1 MPVKFKKLNR
11 FLLLFMITFA
21 SAHAQDGVLISM
33 ETETT
38 ALVLKVGKNKKL
50 YQTYFGTKL
59 NNRHEYE
66 LISKENTKK
75 FVINDGNPLIDLR
88 HSAYPA
94 FGTDNLFEPAVR
106 LTHNDGNPSL
116 ELEYVSHTAEKID
129 SNTTATTIRL
139 KDPQY
144 PVFVTLYYKTYSKE
158 NVIESWSEIRHEEKK
173 TVMLYNYAS
182 SALHLDA
189 EKYWLTHFYSDVVE
203 EMRMEETQLTRGS
216 KVIDSKLGVRTNMFA
231 APGFF
236 LSLNAKSEEN
246 TGEVIAGSIAWSG
259 NFKFTFEIDNNNELR
274 IISGINE
281 FASEYNLAPKE
292 VFTTPKFIYTFSE
305 NGKGQA
311 SRNLHNWAR
320 KYGLKDGEKS
330 RLTLLNNW
338 ETTFFDFDQAKLSNM
353 FDDAKTLG
361 VDMFLLDDG
370 WFGNK
375 YPRSG
380 SVSGLGDW
388 EATKT
393 KLPDGIGFL
402 MKKAKETNVKFG
414 IWIEPEM
421 INEKTELYEKHPD
434 WVLALPNREKSLYR
448 TQLVLDLSNPK
459 VQDFVFKV
467 VDDIMQTESG
477 VAFFKWDCNR
487 MMTSAY
493 STYLKDKQSHLF
505 IEYTRGLYKVL
516 DRIKTKYPD
525 LPMMLC
531 AGGGGR
537 VDYGMLN
544 YFTEFWASDNTDPF
558 DRIFI
563 QWGYSNFYPAL
574 AVCNHVTSMGDQSV
588 KFKTDVAMMG
598 KLGFDIHV
606 GGLKK
611 EELQYCQEAVANYKR
626 LSNVI
631 GQGDLYRLVS
641 PYEDSRAVLMYVD
654 NLQTKAV
661 LFSYTLHPLTDPNY
675 GLVKLNGLDP
685 AKRYQVK
692 EINIMPNGKNIF
704 EESGTIYSGD
714 FLMKIGLKVSSPKQ
728 QSSVVLEIT
737 TVP

>member
-1 MPVKFKKLNR
+1 MNR
-11 FLLLFMITFA
+11 LLLLLFTIVFSTIQ
-21 SAHAQDGVLISM
+21 AQESSLIKI
-33 ETETT
+33 ETENS

-50 YQTYFGTKL
+50 YQTYLGTKL
-59 NNRHEYE
+59 NNSSEYE
-66 LISKENTKK
+66 FISKENTKK

-88 HSAYPA
+88 HQVYPT
-94 FGTDNLFEPAVR
+94 FGTDNLFEPAIR
-106 LTHNDGNPSL
+106 MTHNDGNPSL
-116 ELEYVSHTAEKID
+116 ELEYQSHTSEKISD
-129 SNTTATTIRL
+129 DISTVTIQL

-144 PVFVTLYYKTYSKE
+144 PVFVTLHYKIFYKE
-158 NVIESWSEIRHEEKK
+158 NVIESWTEIQHKEKK
-173 TVMLYNYAS
+173 PVVLYNYAS
-182 SALHLDA
+182 VALHLDSD
-189 EKYWLTHFYSDVVE
+189 KYWLTQFYSDVVE
-203 EMRMEETQLTRGS
+203 EMRMEESQLTRGS
-216 KVIDSKLGVRTNMFA
+216 KVIDSRLGVRTNMFA
-231 APGFF
+231 SPSFF
-236 LSLNAKSEEN
+236 LSLNAKAEEN
-246 TGEVIAGSIAWSG
+246 TGEVIAGTIAWSG
-259 NFKFTFEIDNNNELR
+259 NFKHTFEIDNNNELR
-274 IISGINE
+274 IVSGINE
-281 FASEYNLAPKE
+281 FASEYTLEPGKT
-292 VFTTPKFIYTFSE
+292 FKTPSFVYTFS
-305 NGKGQA
+305 NKGKGQA
-311 SRNLHNWAR
+311 SRNLHTWAR
-320 KYGLKDGEKS
+320 KYGIKDGEKP

-338 ETTFFDFDQAKLSNM
+338 ETTFFDFDQTKLSNM

-380 SVSGLGDW
+380 STSGLGDW
-388 EATKT
+388 QATKS

-434 WVLALPNREKSLYR
+434 WVLSLPNREKNIYR
-448 TQLVLDLSNPK
+448 TQLVLDLCNPK

-493 STYLKDKQSHLF
+493 STYLKNQQSHLF
-505 IEYTRGLYKVL
+505 IEYTKGLYKVL
-516 DRIKTKYPD
+516 DRIKSKYPD

-537 VDYGMLN
+537 IDYGLLN

-563 QWGYSNFYPAL
+563 QWGYSNFYPAM
-574 AVCNHVTSMGDQSV
+574 ATCNHVTSMGNQSI
-588 KFKTDVAMMG
+588 KFRTDVAMMG

-606 GGLKK
+606 GGLK
-611 EELQYCQEAVANYKR
+611 EDELQYCQEAVSNYKR
-626 LSNVI
+626 LSTTI

-641 PYEDSRAVLMYVD
+641 PYEDSRAVLMYV
-654 NLQTKAV
+654 NENKTKSV

-675 GLVKLNGLDP
+675 GLVRLNGLDP
-685 AKRYQVK
+685 SKKYLVK
-692 EINIMPNGKNIF
+692 EINLMPKGKNTF
-704 EESGTIYSGD
+704 EESGNIFSGD
-714 FLMKIGLKVSSPKQ
+714 FLMKIGLKVSSSRQ
-728 QSSVVLEIT
+728 ENSVVLEIT
-737 TVP
+737 DTSLL

>member
-1 MPVKFKKLNR
+1 MNR
-11 FLLLFMITFA
+11 LLLLLFALVFSIVQGQE
-21 SAHAQDGVLISM
+21 SSLIKI
-33 ETETT
+33 ETENT

-50 YQTYFGTKL
+50 YQTYLGTKL
-59 NNRHEYE
+59 NNGSEYDF
-66 LISKENTKK
+66 ISKENTKN

-88 HSAYPA
+88 HQVYPT
-94 FGTDNLFEPAVR
+94 FGTDNLFEPAIR
-106 LTHNDGNPSL
+106 MTHTDGNPSL
-116 ELEYVSHTAEKID
+116 ELEYKSHTSEKITED
-129 SNTTATTIRL
+129 ISQIKIQL

-144 PVFVTLYYKTYSKE
+144 PAFVTLYYKIFYKE
-158 NVIESWSEIRHEEKK
+158 NVIETWTEIQHKEKK
-173 TVMLYNYAS
+173 PVVVYNYAS
-182 SALHLDA
+182 VALHLDSD
-189 EKYWLTHFYSDVVE
+189 KYWLTQFYSDVVE
-203 EMRMEETQLTRGS
+203 EMRIEESQLTRGS

-231 APGFF
+231 SPSFF
-236 LSLNAKSEEN
+236 LSLNTKSEEN
-246 TGEVIAGSIAWSG
+246 TGEVIAGTIAWSG
-259 NFKFTFEIDNNNELR
+259 NFKHMFEIDNNNELR

-281 FASEYNLAPKE
+281 FASEYTLEPGKI
-292 VFTTPKFIYTFSE
+292 FKTPSFIYTFS
-305 NGKGQA
+305 NKGKGQA
-311 SRNLHNWAR
+311 SRNLHSWAR
-320 KYGLKDGEKS
+320 KYGIKDGEKP

-338 ETTFFDFDQAKLSNM
+338 ETTFFDFDQTKLSNM

-380 SVSGLGDW
+380 STSGLGDW
-388 EATKT
+388 EATKS

-421 INEKTELYEKHPD
+421 INEKSELYEKHPN
-434 WVLALPNREKSLYR
+434 WVLSLPNREKNIYR
-448 TQLVLDLSNPK
+448 TQLVLDLCNPK

-467 VDDIMQTESG
+467 IDDIMQTESG

-493 STYLKDKQSHLF
+493 STYLKNQQSHLF
-505 IEYTRGLYKVL
+505 IEYTNGLYKVL
-516 DRIKTKYPD
+516 DRIKNKYPE

-537 VDYGMLN
+537 VDYGLLN

-558 DRIFI
+558 DRVFI

-574 AVCNHVTSMGDQSV
+574 ATCNHVTSMGNQSI
-588 KFKTDVAMMG
+588 KFRTDVAMMG

-606 GGLKK
+606 GGLKA
-611 EELQYCQEAVANYKR
+611 EELKYCQDAVANYKR
-626 LSNVI
+626 LSTTI

-641 PYEDSRAVLMYVD
+641 PYQDTRAVLMYV
-654 NLQTKAV
+654 NENKTKSV

-685 AKRYQVK
+685 AKKYLVK
-692 EINIMPNGKNIF
+692 EINLMPNAKNTF
-704 EESGTIYSGD
+704 EESGTIFSGD
-714 FLMKIGLKVSSPKQ
+714 FLMKIGLKVSSSRQ
-728 QSSVVLEIT
+728 ESSVVLEIT
-737 TVP
+737 ASDF

>member
-1 MPVKFKKLNR
+1 MNR
-11 FLLLFMITFA
+11 LLLLVFTIVF
-21 SAHAQDGVLISM
+21 SAVQAQESSLIKI
-33 ETETT
+33 ETENS

-50 YQTYFGTKL
+50 YQTYLGTKL
-59 NNRHEYE
+59 DNGSEYE

-75 FVINDGNPLIDLR
+75 FVVNDGNPLIDLR
-88 HSAYPA
+88 HLAYPT
-94 FGTDNLFEPAVR
+94 FGTDNLFEPAIR
-106 LTHNDGNPSL
+106 MTHNDGNPSL
-116 ELEYVSHTAEKID
+116 ELEYQNHTSQKVSDDISEI
-129 SNTTATTIRL
+129 TIKL

-144 PVFVTLYYKTYSKE
+144 PVFVNLHYKIFYSE
-158 NVIESWSEIRHEEKK
+158 NVIETWTEIQHQEKK
-173 TVMLYNYAS
+173 SVVLYNYAS
-182 SALHLDA
+182 VALHLDSD
-189 EKYWLTHFYSDVVE
+189 KYWLTQFYSDVVE
-203 EMRMEETQLTRGS
+203 EMRMEETQLVRGA
-216 KVIDSKLGVRTNMFA
+216 KTIDSKLGVRTNMFA
-231 APGFF
+231 SPSFF
-236 LSLNAKSEEN
+236 LSLNSKSSEN
-246 TGEVIAGSIAWSG
+246 NGEVIAGTIAWSG
-259 NFKFTFEIDNNNELR
+259 NFKHTFEIDNNNELR
-274 IISGINE
+274 IVSGINE
-281 FASEYNLAPKE
+281 FASEYNLKPGEIFK
-292 VFTTPKFIYTFSE
+292 TPAFIYTFS
-305 NGKGQA
+305 NKGKGQA
-311 SRNLHNWAR
+311 SRNLHTWAK
-320 KYGLKDGEKS
+320 KYGIKDGEKP

-338 ETTFFDFDQAKLSNM
+338 ETTFFDFDQVKLSNM
-353 FDDAKTLG
+353 FQDAKTLG

-388 EATKT
+388 QATKA

-402 MKKAKETNVKFG
+402 MQEAKNTNVKFG

-421 INEKTELYEKHPD
+421 VNEKSELYEKHPD
-434 WVLALPNREKSLYR
+434 WVLSLPNREKSIYR

-493 STYLKDKQSHLF
+493 STYLKNEQSHLF

-516 DRIKTKYPD
+516 DRIKSKYPN

-537 VDYGMLN
+537 VDYGLLN

-558 DRIFI
+558 DRVFI

-574 AVCNHVTSMGDQSV
+574 STCNHVTSMGNQSI

-606 GGLKK
+606 GGLKDN
-611 EELQYCQEAVANYKR
+611 ELKYCQEAVSNYKR
-626 LSNVI
+626 LSPVI
-631 GQGDLYRLVS
+631 WQGNLFRLIS
-641 PYEDSRAVLMYVD
+641 PYEDTRAVLMYV
-654 NLQTKAV
+654 NENKTQSV

-675 GLVKLNGLDP
+675 GLVKLEGLD
-685 AKRYQVK
+685 ASKKYSVK
-692 EINIMPNGKNIF
+692 EINLMPQSKNTF

-714 FLMKIGLKVSSPKQ
+714 FLMKIGLKVSSSRQ
-728 QSSVVLEIT
+728 ESSVVLEIT
-737 TVP
+737 DVDLRN

>member
-1 MPVKFKKLNR
+1 MKR
-11 FLLLFMITFA
+11 FLLLFLIIVYCSVQAQEGVMI
-21 SAHAQDGVLISM
+21 SL
-33 ETETT
+33 ETENS

-59 NNRHEYE
+59 NNSLEYE

-75 FVINDGNPLIDLR
+75 FVVNDGNPLIDLR
-88 HSAYPA
+88 HAAYPT
-94 FGTDNLFEPAVR
+94 FGTDNLFEPAIR
-106 LTHNDGNPSL
+106 MTHNDGNPSL
-116 ELEYVSHTAEKID
+116 ELEYQSHITQKTD
-129 SNTTATTIRL
+129 GNATEVIIKL

-144 PVFVTLYYKTYSKE
+144 PVFVNLHYKIFYKE
-158 NVIESWSEIRHEEKK
+158 DVMESWTEIEHQEKRAM
-173 TVMLYNYAS
+173 TLYNYAS

-189 EKYWLTHFYSDVVE
+189 DQYWLTQFYSDVVE
-203 EMRMEETQLTRGS
+203 EMRMEESQLTRGS

-231 APGFF
+231 SPSFF
-236 LSLNAKSEEN
+236 LSLNAKSGEK

-259 NFKFTFEIDNNNELR
+259 NFKYTFDIDNNNELR

-281 FASEYNLAPKE
+281 FASEYNLEPGK
-292 VFTTPKFIYTFSE
+292 VFKTPAFIYTFS
-305 NGKGQA
+305 NHGKGQA
-311 SRNLHNWAR
+311 SRNLHDWAR
-320 KYGLKDGEKS
+320 KYGLKDGEQP

-338 ETTFFDFDQAKLSNM
+338 ETTFFDFDENKLTSM
-353 FDDAKTLG
+353 FTDAKTLG

-380 SVSGLGDW
+380 STSGLGDW
-388 EATKT
+388 QATKT
-393 KLPDGIGFL
+393 KLPNGIGYL
-402 MKKAKETNVKFG
+402 IEKAKETNVKFG

-421 INEKTELYEKHPD
+421 VNEKSELYEKHPD
-434 WVLALPNREKSLYR
+434 WVLSLPNREKNMYR
-448 TQLVLDLSNPK
+448 TQLVLDLCNPK

-467 VDDIMQTESG
+467 VDDIMQTQSG

-493 STYLKDKQSHLF
+493 STYLKKQQSHLF
-505 IEYTRGLYKVL
+505 IEYTKGLYKVL
-516 DRIKTKYPD
+516 DRIKSKYPD

-563 QWGYSNFYPAL
+563 QWGYSNFYPSL
-574 AVCNHVTSMGDQSV
+574 ATCNHVTSMGNQSV

-598 KLGFDIHV
+598 KLGFDINV
-606 GGLKK
+606 GGLKPN
-611 EELQYCQEAVANYKR
+611 ELKFCQEAVSNYKR
-626 LSNVI
+626 LSPVI
-631 GQGDLYRLVS
+631 WKGYLYRLIS
-641 PYEDSRAVLMYVD
+641 PYEDSRAVLMYVNED
-654 NLQTKAV
+654 KTKGV

-675 GLVKLNGLDP
+675 SMVRLEGLD
-685 AKRYQVK
+685 AFKKYTVK
-692 EINIMPNGKNIF
+692 EINVMPGSKNTF
-704 EESGTIYSGD
+704 EESGGAFSGD
-714 FLMKIGLKVSSPKQ
+714 FLMKVGLKVSSSKPEN
-728 QSSVVLEIT
+728 SIVLEIT
-737 TVP
+737 AADLNN

>member
-1 MPVKFKKLNR
+1 MKR
-11 FLLLFMITFA
+11 LLLLLLTIVYCSGQAQENPLICIETK
-21 SAHAQDGVLISM
+21 SA
-33 ETETT
+33 

-50 YQTYFGTKL
+50 YQTYFGSKL
-59 NNRHEYE
+59 NNNQEYE
-66 LISKENTKK
+66 FISKENTKK
-75 FVINDGNPLIDLR
+75 FAINDGNPLIDLR
-88 HSAYPA
+88 HSAYPT
-94 FGTDNLFEPAVR
+94 FGTNNLFEPAIR
-106 LTHNDGNPSL
+106 MTHNDGNPSL
-116 ELEYVSHTAEKID
+116 ELEYQNHTTQKID
-129 SNTTATTIRL
+129 SNTTETIIKL

-144 PVFVTLYYKTYSKE
+144 PVYVSLHYKTFAKE
-158 NVIESWSEIRHEEKK
+158 NVIESWTEIQHQEKK
-173 TVMLYNYAS
+173 ALTLYNYAS

-189 EKYWLTHFYSDVVE
+189 DRYWLTQFYSDVVE
-203 EMRMEETQLTRGS
+203 EMRMEESQLTRGS

-231 APGFF
+231 APSFF
-236 LSLNAKSEEN
+236 LSLNSKSAEN
-246 TGEVIAGSIAWSG
+246 EGEVIAGTIAWSG
-259 NFKFTFEIDNNNELR
+259 NFKYTFDIDNNNELR

-281 FASEYNLAPKE
+281 FASEYNLKPEE
-292 VFTTPKFIYTFSE
+292 VFKTPVFIYTFSN

-311 SRNLHNWAR
+311 SRNLHAWAR
-320 KYGLKDGEKS
+320 KYGLKDGEKP

-338 ETTFFDFDQAKLSNM
+338 ETTFFDFDQAKLANM
-353 FDDAKTLG
+353 FVDAKTLG

-388 EATKT
+388 EATKA

-402 MKKAKETNVKFG
+402 MEKAKETNVKFG

-434 WVLALPNREKSLYR
+434 WVLSLPNREKSIYR
-448 TQLVLDLSNPK
+448 TQLVLDLCNPK

-467 VDDIMQTESG
+467 VDDIMQTKSG

-493 STYLKDKQSHLF
+493 SNYLKNQQSHLF
-505 IEYTRGLYKVL
+505 IEYTKGLYKVL
-516 DRIKTKYPD
+516 DRIKNKYPN

-537 VDYGMLN
+537 VDYGLLN

-558 DRIFI
+558 DRILI

-574 AVCNHVTSMGDQSV
+574 ATCNHVTSMGNQSI
-588 KFKTDVAMMG
+588 KFRTDVAMMG

-606 GGLKK
+606 GGLR
-611 EELQYCQEAVANYKR
+611 EDELKFCQQAVANYKR
-626 LSNVI
+626 LAPVI
-631 GQGDLYRLVS
+631 WQGDLYRLVS
-641 PYEDSRAVLMYVD
+641 PYEDSRAVLMYVNED
-654 NLQTKAV
+654 KTHSV

-675 GLVKLNGLDP
+675 SLVKLEGLD
-685 AKRYQVK
+685 ASKKYQVK
-692 EINIMPNGKNIF
+692 EINLMSNNKNTF
-704 EESGTIYSGD
+704 EESGTIFSGD
-714 FLMKIGLKVSSPKQ
+714 FLMKIGLKVSSSKPEY
-728 QSSVVLEIT
+728 SVILEIT
-737 TVP
+737 DIELKN

>member
-1 MPVKFKKLNR
+1 MKR
-11 FLLLFMITFA
+11 LLLLLLAIVYCSGQAQENPLICIETK
-21 SAHAQDGVLISM
+21 SA
-33 ETETT
+33 

-50 YQTYFGTKL
+50 YQTYFGSKL
-59 NNRHEYE
+59 SNNQEYE
-66 LISKENTKK
+66 FISKENTKK

-88 HSAYPA
+88 HSAYPT
-94 FGTDNLFEPAVR
+94 FGTNNLFEPAIR
-106 LTHNDGNPSL
+106 MTHNDGNPSL
-116 ELEYVSHTAEKID
+116 ELEYQNHTTQKID
-129 SNTTATTIRL
+129 SNITETIIKL

-144 PVFVTLYYKTYSKE
+144 PVYVSLYYKTFAKE
-158 NVIESWSEIRHEEKK
+158 NVIQSWTEIQHHEKK
-173 TVMLYNYAS
+173 ALTLYNYAS

-189 EKYWLTHFYSDVVE
+189 DRYWLTQFYSDVVE
-203 EMRMEETQLTRGS
+203 EMRMEESQLTRGS

-231 APGFF
+231 APSFF
-236 LSLNAKSEEN
+236 LSLNSKSAEN
-246 TGEVIAGSIAWSG
+246 EGEVIAGTIAWSG
-259 NFKFTFEIDNNNELR
+259 NFKYTFDIDNNNELR

-281 FASEYNLAPKE
+281 FASEYNLKPEE
-292 VFTTPKFIYTFSE
+292 VFKTPVFIYTFSN

-311 SRNLHNWAR
+311 SRNLHAWAR
-320 KYGLKDGEKS
+320 KYELKDGEKP

-338 ETTFFDFDQAKLSNM
+338 ETTFFDFDQAKLANM
-353 FDDAKTLG
+353 FVDAKTLG

-388 EATKT
+388 EATKA

-402 MKKAKETNVKFG
+402 MEKAKETNVKFG

-421 INEKTELYEKHPD
+421 INEKSELYEKHPD
-434 WVLALPNREKSLYR
+434 WVLSLPNREKSIYR
-448 TQLVLDLSNPK
+448 TQLVLDLCNPK

-467 VDDIMQTESG
+467 VDDIMQTKSG

-493 STYLKDKQSHLF
+493 SNYLKNQQSHLF
-505 IEYTRGLYKVL
+505 IDYTKGLYKVL
-516 DRIKTKYPD
+516 DRIKNKYPN

-537 VDYGMLN
+537 VDYGLLN

-558 DRIFI
+558 DRILV

-574 AVCNHVTSMGDQSV
+574 ATCNHVTSMGNQSI
-588 KFKTDVAMMG
+588 KFRTDVAMMG

-606 GGLKK
+606 GGFRE
-611 EELQYCQEAVANYKR
+611 EELKFCQQAVANYKR
-626 LSNVI
+626 LAPVI
-631 GQGDLYRLVS
+631 WQGDLYRLVS
-641 PYEDSRAVLMYVD
+641 PYEDSRAVLMYVNED
-654 NLQTKAV
+654 KTRSV

-675 GLVKLNGLDP
+675 SLVKLEGLD
-685 AKRYQVK
+685 ASKKYQVK
-692 EINIMPNGKNIF
+692 EINLMSNNKNTF
-704 EESGTIYSGD
+704 EESGTIFSGD
-714 FLMKIGLKVSSPKQ
+714 FLMKIGLKVSSSKPEN
-728 QSSVVLEIT
+728 SVILEIT
-737 TVP
+737 DIE

>member
-1 MPVKFKKLNR
+1 MKQ
-11 FLLLFMITFA
+11 LLFSLLTLLCFSIQAQEMIR
-21 SAHAQDGVLISM
+21 I
-33 ETETT
+33 ETESS

-59 NNRHEYE
+59 NNSSEYE
-66 LISKENTKK
+66 FISKENTKK

-88 HSAYPA
+88 HLAYPA
-94 FGTDNLFEPAVR
+94 FGTDNLFEPAIR
-106 LTHNDGNPSL
+106 ITHNDGNPSS
-116 ELEYVSHTAEKID
+116 ELEYQNHNSSKID
-129 SNTTATTIRL
+129 ANTTETVIRL

-144 PVFVTLYYKTYSKE
+144 PVFVDLHYKVFYKE
-158 NVIESWSEIRHEEKK
+158 NVIESWTEIQHQEKK
-173 TVMLYNYAS
+173 PVMLYNYAS

-189 EKYWLTHFYSDVVE
+189 DKYWLTQFYSDVVE
-203 EMRMEETQLTRGS
+203 EMRMEESQLTRGS

-231 APGFF
+231 SPNFF
-236 LSLNAKSEEN
+236 LSLNSKSSEN
-246 TGEVIAGSIAWSG
+246 TGEVIAGTIAWSG
-259 NFKFTFEIDNNNELR
+259 NFKHAFEIDNNNELR

-281 FASEYNLAPKE
+281 FASEYNLEPKE
-292 VFTTPKFIYTFSE
+292 IFKTPAFIYTFSN

-320 KYGLKDGEKS
+320 KYGLKDGEKP

-338 ETTFFDFDQAKLSNM
+338 ETTFFDFDQTKLANM
-353 FDDAKTLG
+353 FIDAKTLG

-380 SVSGLGDW
+380 STSGLGDW
-388 EATKT
+388 QATKA

-402 MKKAKETNVKFG
+402 LEQAKKTDVKFG

-434 WVLALPNREKSLYR
+434 WVLSLPNREKSLYR
-448 TQLVLDLSNPK
+448 TQLVLDLCNQK

-467 VDDIMQTESG
+467 VDDIMQTQSG

-493 STYLKDKQSHLF
+493 STYLKNRQSHLF
-505 IEYTRGLYKVL
+505 IDYTKGLYKVL
-516 DRIKTKYPD
+516 DRIKSKYPD

-537 VDYGMLN
+537 SDYGMLN

-574 AVCNHVTSMGDQSV
+574 AVCNHVTSMGNQSI
-588 KFKTDVAMMG
+588 KFRTDVAMMG

-606 GGLKK
+606 GGLKE
-611 EELQYCQEAVANYKR
+611 EELKYAQEAVANYKR
-626 LSNVI
+626 LSPVI
-631 GQGDLYRLVS
+631 WQGDLYRLVS
-641 PYEDSRAVLMYVD
+641 PNEDSRAVLMYV
-654 NLQTKAV
+654 NENKTKSV

-675 GLVKLNGLDP
+675 GLVRFEGLD
-685 AKRYQVK
+685 ANKMYKVE
-692 EINIMPNGKNIF
+692 EINVMPKGKKTF
-704 EESGTIYSGD
+704 EESGTVYSGD
-714 FLMKIGLKVSSPKQ
+714 FLMKIGLKVSSSRQ
-728 QSSVVLEIT
+728 ENSVVLEIT
-737 TVP
+737 AVDPKG